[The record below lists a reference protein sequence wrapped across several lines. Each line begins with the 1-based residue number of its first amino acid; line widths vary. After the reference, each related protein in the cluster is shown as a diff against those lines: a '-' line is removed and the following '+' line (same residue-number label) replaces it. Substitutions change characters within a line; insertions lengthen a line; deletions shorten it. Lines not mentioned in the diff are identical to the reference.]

1 MDEELTS
8 VSFKDTAFLQA
19 FGLHELNIIE
29 YFSKSQFYDVSCID
43 EQLKMQ
49 ARFND
54 LQVTQLDH
62 TKMTGI
68 KYDLWYF
75 TYQPSYFVIKKSQ
88 IYSETKA
95 ELLAIYYVIEG
106 TIYQAP
112 SLSLLTSLFYL
123 NKAFDLGTENYRF
136 HPLQGYRWLSDEPA
150 IKVARKELI
159 EAANASDKNA
169 QLSTANDQ
177 RIAFEFQTQM
187 DQIIVDTFK
196 TEPVKEVEESPL
208 PVVTPVEESTAEI
221 KVKRKKKELT
231 SSKRKKDVATPK

>member
-88 IYSETKA
+88 IYSETRA

-112 SLSLLTSLFYL
+112 SLSSVLTNRTMTSLFYL
-123 NKAFDLGTENYRF
+123 NKAFDVGTENSRF
-136 HPLQGYRWLSDEPA
+136 HPLQGYRWLSDEP
-150 IKVARKELI
+150 ELI
-159 EAANASDKNA
+159 DAANASDKNA
-169 QLSTANDQ
+169 KLSTVNDQ
-177 RIAFEFQTQM
+177 RIAFEFQNQM
-187 DQIIVDTFK
+187 DKIIVDTFK
-196 TEPVKEVEESPL
+196 VEPVKEIQESPP
-208 PVVTPVEESTAEI
+208 PVVTPVEESAAEI
-221 KVKRKKKELT
+221 KVKRKKKEAGV
-231 SSKRKKDVATPK
+231 SKKKKDVSTPK